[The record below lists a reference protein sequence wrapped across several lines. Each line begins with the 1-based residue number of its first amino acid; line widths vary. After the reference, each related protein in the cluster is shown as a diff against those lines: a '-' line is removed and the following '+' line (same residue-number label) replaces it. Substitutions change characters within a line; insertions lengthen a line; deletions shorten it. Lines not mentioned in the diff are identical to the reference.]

1 MNLERKFGHDFVK
14 SVLRGAHIGM
24 FYRTSEDIRKIF
36 IPYLAAGLEAYERC
50 VWVTSVFSP
59 EETLKLLDERVPDL
73 DIYINKKQ
81 LMILSPGDIYLREG
95 SLDEV
100 DNIVEKWGIS
110 TMRRCLTATKD

>member
-1 MNLERKFGHDFVK
+1 MNLERRFGHDFIK
-14 SVLRGAHIGM
+14 SVSWGAHIGM

-36 IPYLAAGLEAYERC
+36 IPYLAAGLEASEKC

-73 DIYINKKQ
+73 DNYINKKQ